1 MHRRGDMVLTARLFP
16 RPNNIIQSTKR
27 VVDRRLASHRPQTA
41 KYRGSNVFA
50 GERLNVNI
58 EWMNERR
65 RYWYCQSSNN
75 PIIAFSWID
84 GVLYHGQKFH
94 GSGGAIVLADTVPFL
109 IFLLEGSGIA
119 LDENLG
125 RRRKAL
131 IAAPTETTWEF
142 LDPFTSE
149 KEKIKISV

>member
-1 MHRRGDMVLTARLFP
+1 M
-16 RPNNIIQSTKR
+16 
-27 VVDRRLASHRPQTA
+27 
-41 KYRGSNVFA
+41 
-50 GERLNVNI
+50 
-58 EWMNERR
+58 
-65 RYWYCQSSNN
+65 
-75 PIIAFSWID
+75 
-84 GVLYHGQKFH
+84 LYHGQKFH